1 MALAAYQAITLRLL
15 NDPTN
20 AVYPI
25 GDVTAAINT
34 GRGQIAGA
42 THCIRTTLSRS
53 TVPGTGDYALL
64 SFPTLASA
72 SGVLVALAPQMG
84 DCAGFFLAQREW
96 EWFFKYDYA
105 RQTRR
110 TGRPQEWAIQQPAPR
125 GFVSLDPVPDQ
136 VYSLAFD
143 MACLPV
149 DLADDTTIEAIPYPW
164 TDAIPYF
171 AAYLLYQ
178 DKQRTADAQAML
190 QRWGEFMSWGTRQ
203 VVSTVL
209 PLYEPGGAGSQ
220 VAAQKIVNTG
230 LGAAP
235 PARPGG

>member
-42 THCIRTTLSRS
+42 THCIRYLAIRNTVIGQTAPYPLSTFS
-53 TVPGTGDYALL
+53 VID
-64 SFPTLASA
+64 
-72 SGVLVALAPQMG
+72 GVAQPLNAQMG
-84 DCAGFFLAQREW
+84 LCQGHFLDQREW
-96 EWFFKYDYA
+96 EWFFKYYLGKPIRPLGFPA
-105 RQTRR
+105 R
-110 TGRPQEWAIQQPAPR
+110 WAIQTP
-125 GFVSLDPVPDQ
+125 GSLGGIIIDPVPDQ
-136 VYSLAFD
+136 IYGLDFD
-143 MACLPV
+143 VAGLPV
-149 DLADDTTIEAIPYPW
+149 DLIDDTTTEAIPYPW

-171 AAYLLYQ
+171 GAYLLYQ
-178 DKQRTADAQAML
+178 DRQRTADAQAML

-209 PLYEPGGAGSQ
+209 PLYEPGGVGSQ
-220 VAAQKIVNTG
+220 VAAQKVVNTG
-230 LGAAP
+230 FGAAP
-235 PARPGG
+235 PTRAGG